1 MVSRAAGHA
10 RLSIAVLV
18 GLLMLLMAAL
28 PAAAQSGGGSGASD
42 TGGSSGG
49 SGAAA
54 ESLPPGAVSASA
66 EKLQDLVDTLQDDQ
80 QRQDF
85 VGKLNALIEAKQAD
99 SGQGGADAGNG
110 ASKAGP
116 DGLGAQLLR
125 AITERLD
132 QAGSAL
138 AGMVDT
144 VKQVPAIALELWS
157 EVQNDQQ
164 RQLWTATAIN
174 LLLILGAAIVV
185 ERLAHWS
192 LRIPRRRIEAR
203 ANDNVLVQVLFLIAR
218 TLLDAV
224 PIALFAA
231 AAFGTMTVVQPRE
244 VAQVIVVALINAS
257 VLSRVVA
264 LLGRAILAPDAG
276 GLRLPKLTDE
286 TAHYLFIWL
295 RRVARTAIYGYVASE
310 ALGLLGLSTAA
321 VVTVQKLIG
330 FAIAL
335 MVIVF
340 VLQNRQPVAR
350 WLRGPADEYASIRG
364 LRTRLAELWHVLG
377 VVYVLVV
384 YGVWALEVPGGFVF
398 LARATLVTIAVLIAA
413 RLINLGLDK
422 LINRGFQLSD
432 DIRRRYPGLEARA
445 NRYLPTVKRILRA
458 LVTLVAALM
467 ILQVWGAGALDWL
480 TSSVGRDLLGTV
492 ITVAMILGLTFAFWE
507 IVSATIERVLTRS
520 SQRDTAKRSQRLATL
535 LPLLRNALRILL
547 IVVVSLIVLSE
558 IGVDIGPLLA
568 GAGVIGL
575 AIGFGAQTLVKDVI
589 TGVFILLEDSLAI
602 GDWVDLGG
610 HGGEVESMT
619 IRTITL
625 RDLHGHIHVVPF
637 SDVTS
642 ILNMAR
648 DYGYA
653 VIDIGVAYREDTDAV
668 IQLLQEVAEDL
679 KNDSDWGPKIIGE
692 LEVFGVNNLGDSS
705 VEIRVRLKTKTLA
718 HWGMRREFLRRAKQK
733 FDERGVEIPYPHR
746 TLYFGQ
752 DRQGEAPPARV
763 ALQRPPRGGEG
774 ELETSA
780 PSQTSS
786 TTPTDDPDAE

>member
-1 MVSRAAGHA
+1 MPFHTAGRV
-10 RLSIAVLV
+10 RLPIAVLV
-18 GLLMLLMAAL
+18 GLLLLVVAAF
-28 PAAAQSGGGSGASD
+28 PAAAQGTDGSGASSGA
-42 TGGSSGG
+42 GG
-49 SGAAA
+49 GAAA

-66 EKLQDLVDTLQDDQ
+66 DELQNLVDTLQDDQ

-85 VGKLNALIEAKQAD
+85 VRKLETLIQAKQA
-99 SGQGGADAGNG
+99 GRG
-110 ASKAGP
+110 GP
-116 DGLGAQLLR
+116 DAPAATAAEPEPAGLGGQLLQ
-125 AITERLD
+125 AITDRLD
-132 QAGSAL
+132 QAGDAL
-138 AGMVDT
+138 AEMVET
-144 VKQVPAIALELWS
+144 VERVPAIAVELWNTA
-157 EVQNDQQ
+157 QDADL
-164 RQLWTATAIN
+164 RQIWTTTAIN
-174 LLLILGAAIVV
+174 LLLIIGAAVV
-185 ERLAHWS
+185 LERLGHWV
-192 LRIPRRRIEAR
+192 LRVPRRRIEAR

-218 TLLDAV
+218 TLIDAV
-224 PIALFAA
+224 PVALFAA

-244 VAQVIVVALINAS
+244 VTQVIAVALINAS

-264 LLGRAILAPDAG
+264 LLGRAVLAPDAS
-276 GLRLPKLTDE
+276 GLRLPRLTNE
-286 TAHYLFIWL
+286 TANYLFIWL
-295 RRVARTAIYGYVASE
+295 RRVARTVIYGYVATE
-310 ALGLLGLSTAA
+310 ALGLLGLSATA

-330 FAIAL
+330 FAVAL
-335 MVIVF
+335 MVILF
-340 VLQNRQPVAR
+340 VLQNRQSVAR

-364 LRTRLAELWHVLG
+364 LRARLAELWHVLG
-377 VVYVLVV
+377 VLYVLIV
-384 YGVWALEVPGGFVF
+384 YGVWALEVPGGFLF

-413 RLINLGLDK
+413 RVINLGLDK

-432 DIRRRYPGLEARA
+432 DVRRRYPGLEARA
-445 NRYLPTVKRILRA
+445 NRYLPNLKRILRT
-458 LVTLVAALM
+458 LVTAIAALM

-480 TSSVGRDLLGTV
+480 SSSVGQDLLATGATIAV
-492 ITVAMILGLTFAFWE
+492 ILGLTFAFWE

-547 IVVVSLIVLSE
+547 IVVVTLIVLSE

-653 VIDIGVAYREDTDAV
+653 VIDVDVAYREDTDAV
-668 IQLLQEVAEDL
+668 IALLQEVAEEL
-679 KNDSDWGPKIIGE
+679 KNDADWGPKIIGDF
-692 LEVFGVNNLGDSS
+692 EVFGVNNLGESS
-705 VEIRVRLKTKTLA
+705 VQIRVRLKTKTLA

-733 FDERGVEIPYPHR
+733 FDQNGVEIPYPHR

-752 DRQGEAPPARV
+752 DREGLAPPARV
-763 ALQRPPRGGEG
+763 ALQRPPQGGAG
-774 ELETSA
+774 ELEAGT

-786 TTPTDDPDAE
+786 TTPSDDPNAG

>member
-1 MVSRAAGHA
+1 MIPQAATHTA
-10 RLSIAVLV
+10 RLLAP
-18 GLLMLLMAAL
+18 LLAALLLCLLAL
-28 PAAAQSGGGSGASD
+28 PAAGQSGGADGGESASGSGAV
-42 TGGSSGG
+42 
-49 SGAAA
+49 

-66 EKLQDLVDTLQDDQ
+66 EELQSLVDTLQDDQ
-80 QRQDF
+80 QRQEF
-85 VGKLNALIEAKQAD
+85 VGKLQTLIQAKQA
-99 SGQGGADAGNG
+99 GAGGAADGEAAPSEPG
-110 ASKAGP
+110 
-116 DGLGAQLLR
+116 GLGGQLLQ
-125 AITERLD
+125 AITDRLD
-132 QAGSAL
+132 QAGAAL
-138 AGMVDT
+138 AQMVET
-144 VKQVPAIALELWS
+144 VERIPAIALELWDK
-157 EVQNDQQ
+157 VQDAEL
-164 RQLWTATAIN
+164 RQIWASTGIN
-174 LLLILGAAIVV
+174 LLLILGAAIVL
-185 ERLAHWS
+185 ERLAHWAVG
-192 LRIPRRRIEAR
+192 IPRRRIEAR
-203 ANDNVLVQVLFLIAR
+203 ANDNVLVQVLFLLAR

-231 AAFGTMTVVQPRE
+231 AAFGVMTVVQPRD
-244 VAQVIVVALINAS
+244 VTQVIAVALINAS

-264 LLGRAILAPDAG
+264 LLGRAVLAPDAD
-276 GLRLPKLTDE
+276 GLRLPRLSNE

-295 RRVARTAIYGYVASE
+295 RRVARTVIYGYVATE
-310 ALGLLGLSTAA
+310 ALGLLGLSSGA
-321 VVTVQKLIG
+321 VTTVQKLIG
-330 FAIAL
+330 FAVAL
-335 MVIVF
+335 MVILF

-377 VVYVLVV
+377 VLYVLVV

-398 LARATLVTIAVLIAA
+398 LAQATLVTIAVIIAA
-413 RLINLGLDK
+413 RLINMALDK
-422 LINRGFQLSD
+422 LIDRGFHLSD
-432 DIRRRYPGLEARA
+432 DIRQRYPGLEARA
-445 NRYLPTVKRILRA
+445 NRYLPTLRRIVRS
-458 LVTLVAALM
+458 VITVVAALM

-480 TSSVGRDLLGTV
+480 SSSVGQDLLSTAATIAV
-492 ITVAMILGLTFAFWE
+492 ILGLTFAFWE

-520 SQRDTAKRSQRLATL
+520 SQRDSVKRSQRLATL

-589 TGVFILLEDSLAI
+589 TGVFILVEDSLAI
-602 GDWVDLGG
+602 GDWVDLNG

-637 SDVTS
+637 SEVTS

-653 VIDIGVAYREDTDAV
+653 VIDVDVAYREDTDAV
-668 IQLLQEVAEDL
+668 IELLQEVAEEL
-679 KNDSDWGPKIIGE
+679 KNDPDWGPKIIGDF
-692 LEVFGVNNLGDSS
+692 EVFGVNNLGESS
-705 VEIRVRLKTKTLA
+705 VQIRVRLKTKVLA

-752 DRQGEAPPARV
+752 DREGLAPPARV
-763 ALQRPPRGGEG
+763 ALQRPPREG
-774 ELETSA
+774 DGALETGT
-780 PSQTSS
+780 PSQTTS
-786 TTPTDDPDAE
+786 TTPSDDPDPA